1 MVESGLINFQKTGSD
16 RTCGVLPKKKLKIM
30 LDFFLVL
37 FTLRRLDSEAL
48 RLLQR
53 WGIAG
58 QALAISRTASGIS
71 SVMSY

>member
-53 WGIAG
+53 WGKI
-58 QALAISRTASGIS
+58 
-71 SVMSY
+71 